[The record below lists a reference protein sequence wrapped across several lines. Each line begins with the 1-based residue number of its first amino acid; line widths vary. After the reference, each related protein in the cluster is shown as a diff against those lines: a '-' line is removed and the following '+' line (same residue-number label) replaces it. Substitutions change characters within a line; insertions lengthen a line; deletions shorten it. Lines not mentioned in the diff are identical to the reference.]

1 MSARSE
7 RARVAILVGIGTIA
21 FIGLVLFAR
30 RPAFLE
36 RQREYRTSFR
46 SVAGLNVGDEVRYGG
61 VRVGSISAL
70 DIDTA
75 PPSTILVRFRVRRL
89 TPVRAGTRAVITQL
103 GLLGQ
108 PYLALEPDG
117 GDGPTLA
124 DGATIPS
131 DDNLSVQDA
140 MRRLA
145 ISLDR
150 ADSVFAAI
158 ERLTDANPLARLDS
172 TLARADTLV
181 RSATVGSERLLGRL
195 DAASR
200 QLGDLLAH
208 SERLVGTIDTAI
220 AGAGPGLA
228 STQREALE
236 TLRETRSLVLELRSA
251 MDEGGGVSELV
262 RNLNSA
268 SQNFARLSARLE
280 RDPSSL
286 LKQRALPPKPSG
298 PPIRE

>member
-30 RPAFLE
+30 RPAFLD

-61 VRVGSISAL
+61 VRVGSITAL

-89 TPVRAGTRAVITQL
+89 TPVRGGTRAVITQL

-108 PYLALEPDG
+108 PYLALEPG
-117 GDGPTLA
+117 SGDGPTLA
-124 DGATIPS
+124 DGASIPS
-131 DDNLSVQDA
+131 EDNLSVQDA

-158 ERLTDANPLARLDS
+158 ERLTEANPLARLDS

-181 RSATVGSERLLGRL
+181 RGATVGSERLLGRL

-220 AGAGPGLA
+220 TGAGPGLA

-236 TLRETRSLVLELRSA
+236 TLRETRSLVVGLRSA
-251 MDEGGGVSELV
+251 MDQGGGVNELV

-286 LKQRALPPKPSG
+286 LKQRALPPKPLG
-298 PPIRE
+298 PPLRE